1 VGCITHAAIN
11 RYNRERPSNTLPAI
25 NNKHDSFLA
34 LVLDNDI
41 STTAKH
47 MQECLAISL
56 TGRDGMNFTMKSEA
70 QAGKNWGKFSK
81 ENPQGMRD
89 LA

>member
-1 VGCITHAAIN
+1 VGCITHLAVN
-11 RYNRERPSNTLPAI
+11 RYNKERPLKTLPAI

-34 LVLDNDI
+34 LVPDGIVTD
-41 STTAKH
+41 TAKL

-56 TGRDGMNFTMKSEA
+56 TGRDGINFTMKSEA

-81 ENPQGMRD
+81 ENPLGMRD